1 MKSLA
6 ECRSSMEQRDLLLR
20 AIDALERA
28 SIPYA
33 ITGSWASISYGVP
46 RTTHDSVAELLAK
59 ITQA

>member
-1 MKSLA
+1 
-6 ECRSSMEQRDLLLR
+6 MEQRDLLLR